1 MEIKISGLQDL
12 PAAAEAFIRAT
23 EGCSVIAF
31 NGTMGAGKTTFISE
45 VCRRL
50 GVREDTSSPT
60 FAIINE
66 YETEPSGERLYHF
79 DCYRLESPEEAFDLG
94 AEDYLLSGAKCF
106 IEWPE
111 MIEAL
116 LPDDTLYVSIREEAD
131 GTRTISF

>member
-31 NGTMGAGKTTFISE
+31 NGAMGAGKTTFISE

-66 YETEPSGERLYHF
+66 YETEPSRERLYHF

-116 LPDDTLYVSIREEAD
+116 LPNDTLYVCIREEAD

>member
-1 MEIKISGLQDL
+1 MDITIKVLNDL
-12 PAAAEAFIRAT
+12 ADAAKLFIKAT
-23 EGCSVIAF
+23 KDNNVIAF
-31 NGTMGAGKTTFISE
+31 NGGMGAGKTTFISE
-45 VCRRL
+45 VCRQL
-50 GVREDTSSPT
+50 GVEEDTSSPT

-66 YETEPSGERLYHF
+66 YESSTTGEKIYHF

-116 LPDDTLYVSIREEAD
+116 LPDDVLTVSIREEED
-131 GTRTISF
+131 GRRIVSF

>member
-31 NGTMGAGKTTFISE
+31 NGAMGAGKTTFISE

-66 YETEPSGERLYHF
+66 YETEPSGERMYHF

>member
-1 MEIKISGLQDL
+1 MDITIKGLNDL
-12 PAAAEAFIRAT
+12 ADAAKLFIEAT
-23 EGCSVIAF
+23 KDNNVIAF
-31 NGTMGAGKTTFISE
+31 NGGMGAGKTTFISE
-45 VCRRL
+45 VCRQL
-50 GVREDTSSPT
+50 GVEEDTSSPT

-66 YETEPSGERLYHF
+66 YESSKTGEKIYHF

-116 LPDDTLYVSIREEAD
+116 LPDDVLTVSIREEED
-131 GTRTISF
+131 GRRIVSF

>member
-1 MEIKISGLQDL
+1 MDITIKGLNDL
-12 PAAAEAFIRAT
+12 ADAAKLFIKAT
-23 EGCSVIAF
+23 KDNNVIAF
-31 NGTMGAGKTTFISE
+31 NGGMGAGKTTFISE
-45 VCRRL
+45 VCRQL
-50 GVREDTSSPT
+50 GVEEDTSSPT

-66 YETEPSGERLYHF
+66 YESSKTGEKIYHF

-116 LPDDTLYVSIREEAD
+116 LPDDVLTVSIREEED
-131 GTRTISF
+131 GRRIVSF